1 MEQTQTTF
9 SFFITS
15 KYKWANSITLGT
27 FLYLFIA
34 VFLPF
39 GVSNYNPNHT
49 YTLEFLGML
58 SSFMVATSIV
68 AGLNEFF
75 LKPLFVKRLSTINII
90 AWSVWLIF
98 ILGLTNFLLYNYL
111 GEWHDFS
118 WSSALDFILSIG
130 SVLIL
135 PITGLFFYFRY
146 NSLKFQYEQVL
157 INRDT
162 AVDHKALLRFQGQGN
177 NEHIFI
183 ALEDFLYA
191 KSQDNYV
198 ELYYVT
204 NQSIQK
210 TLVRATMSAVLEGV
224 NAKWIARCH
233 RSYMINL
240 FNVRSIKGGSQ
251 TQLHLNHISQPIP
264 VSSSFK
270 SDLLNMLKKTKN
282 FT

>member
-1 MEQTQTTF
+1 LEQTQTTF
-9 SFFITS
+9 SFFNTR
-15 KYKWANSITLGT
+15 KYKWANTTTLGV

-75 LKPLFVKRLSTINII
+75 LKPLLVKSLSTINII

-98 ILGLTNFLLYNYL
+98 VLGLTNYFLYNYL

-118 WSSALDFILSIG
+118 WTSALDFVLNMG
-130 SVLIL
+130 SVLIF

-146 NSLKFQYEQVL
+146 TSLKFQFEQVL

-162 AVDHKALLRFQGQGN
+162 AVDHKALLFFQGQGN
-177 NEHIFI
+177 NEHISI

-198 ELYYVT
+198 ELFYVA

-210 TLVRATMSAVLEGV
+210 ALVRATMSTVLAGV
-224 NAKWIARCH
+224 NSKWIARCH

-251 TQLHLNHISQPIP
+251 TKLHLNHISQPIP
-264 VSSSFK
+264 VSASFK
-270 SDLLNMLKKTKN
+270 SDLLNMLKQTKS